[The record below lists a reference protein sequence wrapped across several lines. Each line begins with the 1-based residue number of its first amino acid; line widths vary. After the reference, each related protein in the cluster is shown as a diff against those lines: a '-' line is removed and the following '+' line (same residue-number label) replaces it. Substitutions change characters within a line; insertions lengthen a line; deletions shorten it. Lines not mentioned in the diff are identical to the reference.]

1 LWYYCR
7 WTLLY
12 VLLKHTKFDFPFHML
27 SNSFTT
33 LCVLGHVIVCVDDD
47 DCCHWWWLLVMS
59 LLLFFSSSSS
69 SSFFSSSSLQLL
81 FVVIV
86 TLSGNQ
92 PCGIKFI
99 CNSTLMQLNNYKD
112 STVFLSCIGASDL
125 RLKFIDIDIWY
136 LFIYCNLVSTWWQWL
151 VDLYKSRRDS
161 TKGETI
167 HKTIQKHRI
176 HKTIQKHRIHKT
188 ENKKQTLERIL
199 KNTSWIIRE

>member
-1 LWYYCR
+1 MH
-7 WTLLY
+7 LLTY
-12 VLLKHTKFDFPFHML
+12 IYDARSHLHQK
-27 SNSFTT
+27 
-33 LCVLGHVIVCVDDD
+33 
-47 DCCHWWWLLVMS
+47 
-59 LLLFFSSSSS
+59 
-69 SSFFSSSSLQLL
+69 
-81 FVVIV
+81 
-86 TLSGNQ
+86 
-92 PCGIKFI
+92 PCGIKLI
-99 CNSTLMQLNNYKD
+99 CNSTLMQLNNCKD

-176 HKTIQKHRIHKT
+176 HQTIQKHRIHKTIQKRRIQKT